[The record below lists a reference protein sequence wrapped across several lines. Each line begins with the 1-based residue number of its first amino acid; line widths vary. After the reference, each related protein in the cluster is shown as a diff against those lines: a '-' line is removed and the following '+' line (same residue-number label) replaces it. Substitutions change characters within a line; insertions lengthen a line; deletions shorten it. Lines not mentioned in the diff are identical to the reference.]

1 MEKNLSRDDKLR
13 NKRTRG
19 TVGYTKFALKYKS
32 EQKKPYCFVEGEDDK
47 YYLSKLIMICKTE
60 PEFIRCNGKQGVI
73 ETFQEI
79 QKHKEYEEVS
89 LLFFV
94 DSDFDTPIN
103 NDNIYETPCYSIENL
118 YTSPRVF
125 ARILKS
131 EFGLDETEKDFTN
144 AMDFFINRQ
153 NEFHDAISLLNAW
166 ILSYKKYIDKTGEV
180 IKLRL
185 NDLSFKEQL
194 IEISF
199 EGITCKYTLEAIE
212 KALNVQ
218 PKISNDEIMS
228 NYQEISSNPNRG
240 EIFRGKFE
248 LEFFRILLNKLVEDR
263 NKKANRK
270 IFLNKKKI
278 SLPLDT
284 NILTVLSSYAEIP
297 DCLFEYIE
305 RRWKTPQAPVAST
318 VSTA

>member
-1 MEKNLSRDDKLR
+1 MEKNISRADKLR

-19 TVGYTKFALKYKS
+19 VVGFHKFTLKYSLK
-32 EQKKPYCFVEGEDDK
+32 QKKPYCFVEGEDSK
-47 YYLSKLIMICKTE
+47 YYLSRLLMICKTE

-73 ETFQEI
+73 EAFQEI
-79 QKHKEYEEVS
+79 QKHKEHEKDS

-103 NDNIYETPCYSIENL
+103 NVNIYETPCYSIENL
-118 YTSPRVF
+118 YTSPIVF
-125 ARILKS
+125 ERILKS
-131 EFGLDETEKDFTN
+131 EFSLDETEEDFTSV
-144 AMDFFINRQ
+144 MEFFIDKQ
-153 NEFHDAISLLNAW
+153 NEFHDTISLLNAW

-194 IEISF
+194 VEVSF
-199 EGITCKYTLEAIE
+199 EGITCKYTLEGIE
-212 KALNVQ
+212 NALNIQ
-218 PKISNDEIMS
+218 HKLSNDEIMS
-228 NYQEISSNPNRG
+228 NYQEMSSNPNRG
-240 EIFRGKFE
+240 KIFRGKFE

-263 NKKANRK
+263 NKKTNRK

-284 NILTVLSSYAEIP
+284 NILTVLSSYAETP
-297 DCLFEYIE
+297 NCLFEYIE
-305 RRWKTPQAPVAST
+305 RRWNTPQTPIEPA